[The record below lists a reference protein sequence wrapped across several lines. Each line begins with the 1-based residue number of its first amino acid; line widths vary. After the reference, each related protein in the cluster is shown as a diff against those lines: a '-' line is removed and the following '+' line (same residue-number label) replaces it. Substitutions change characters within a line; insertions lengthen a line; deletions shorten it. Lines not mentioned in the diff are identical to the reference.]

1 MSEEGILAAI
11 RVENQ
16 SRCVPPLN
24 DGVLCKTAASVA
36 KYAPAQMP
44 VLELTQIAFAD
55 LIGMTSR
62 TLQSMESG
70 SRPITRLQ
78 QLALNWLALQGK
90 VKP

>member
-1 MSEEGILAAI
+1 MAREVKFTAS
-11 RVENQ
+11 RVRKLRAE
-16 SRCVPPLN
+16 
-24 DGVLCKTAASVA
+24 
-36 KYAPAQMP
+36 
-44 VLELTQIAFAD
+44 LELTQVAFAD

>member
-1 MSEEGILAAI
+1 MAREVKFTAS
-11 RVENQ
+11 RVRKLRAE
-16 SRCVPPLN
+16 
-24 DGVLCKTAASVA
+24 
-36 KYAPAQMP
+36 
-44 VLELTQIAFAD
+44 LELTQIAFAD

>member
-1 MSEEGILAAI
+1 MAKEVKFTAS
-11 RVENQ
+11 RVRKLRAE
-16 SRCVPPLN
+16 
-24 DGVLCKTAASVA
+24 
-36 KYAPAQMP
+36 
-44 VLELTQIAFAD
+44 LELTQVAFAD
-55 LIGMTSR
+55 LIGITSR

>member
-1 MSEEGILAAI
+1 MAKEVKFTAS
-11 RVENQ
+11 RVRKLRAE
-16 SRCVPPLN
+16 
-24 DGVLCKTAASVA
+24 
-36 KYAPAQMP
+36 
-44 VLELTQIAFAD
+44 LELTQIAFAD